1 MTSQQR
7 KNGINESSHL
17 THDQPDQQPLVKHLD
32 LTRLDVAFILEYE
45 NKEMADFSAS
55 APMGTFQPG
64 TAAAATSIV
73 ELSMA
78 AR

>member
-1 MTSQQR
+1 
-7 KNGINESSHL
+7 
-17 THDQPDQQPLVKHLD
+17 
-32 LTRLDVAFILEYE
+32 
-45 NKEMADFSAS
+45 MADFSAS

-78 AR
+78 ARYVRQIMSYELCSLI

>member
-1 MTSQQR
+1 
-7 KNGINESSHL
+7 
-17 THDQPDQQPLVKHLD
+17 
-32 LTRLDVAFILEYE
+32 
-45 NKEMADFSAS
+45 MADFSAT

-73 ELSMA
+73 ELSLA